1 MMRAAVL
8 LVLAGALFAED
19 DKQIVWSESWK
30 GAFEEARKDGRPVM
44 VCINSKDGESVNE
57 RAATKTYKD
66 KEFVALSRK
75 FVMVVVSIHKHRET
89 GACPRFGRVTCKQHN
104 ECYKDLESGY
114 MDQFMI
120 PGTNGRM
127 ISPQHAWFKPDGTL
141 VRRKEYELT
150 KPELMKRM
158 SQVLGELEFA
168 KNNPDDPG
176 AATDDPEAPLNARDH
191 AELKRVKKGDKEARR
206 AALGNLLATGKKA
219 AVAALL
225 EMAPKSKE
233 AVRCDIIR
241 AFGLSRV
248 LDARVWVEANFKQ
261 RSELVR
267 SFAAVSLEAMGQKES
282 IEILIKRVKKE
293 RDTQARKNAYRA
305 LGVCGGGAADKK
317 AAKALLLGLKDKQ
330 KRVAKHAGIATRHF
344 TSTEGKKLIA
354 PKLEKALD
362 SIKTPGVRGGIIYA
376 LAYVGNKETTVPLL
390 RDLVKK
396 AREDYSKRFIR
407 AAVAILEG
415 KGGGFGRSTYW
426 LFEEDRSDPA
436 RDDD

>member
-1 MMRAAVL
+1 MRAAVF

-19 DKQIVWSESWK
+19 KKQVAWSESWK
-30 GAFEEARKDGRPVM
+30 GAFEEAREDGRPVM
-44 VCINSKDGESVNE
+44 VCINSKDGESANE
-57 RAATKTYKD
+57 RAAKKIYKD
-66 KEFVALSRK
+66 KEFIALTRK
-75 FVMVVVSIHKHRET
+75 FVLVVVSVHKHRET
-89 GACPRFGRVTCKQHN
+89 GTCPRFGRITCKQHN

-158 SQVLGELEFA
+158 RQVLDELEFA
-168 KNNPDDPG
+168 KENPDDPG
-176 AATDDPEAPLNARDH
+176 SATNDPDAPLGARDH
-191 AELKRVKKGDKEARR
+191 AELERVKKGDKEARR

-241 AFGLSRV
+241 AFGLARV
-248 LDARVWVEANFKQ
+248 LDARVWVETNFKQ

-267 SFAAVSLEAMGQKES
+267 SFAAVSLEEMGQKES
-282 IEILIKRVKKE
+282 IEILLKRVKKE
-293 RDTQARKNAYRA
+293 KDTQGRKNAYRA

-317 AAKALLLGLKDKQ
+317 AAKALLAGLKDKQ
-330 KRVAKHAGIATRHF
+330 KRVAKHAAIATRHF
-344 TSTEGKKLIA
+344 TSTEGKKLVV
-354 PKLEKALD
+354 PKLENALR
-362 SIKTPGVRGGIIYA
+362 STKTPEVRGGIIYA
-376 LAYVGNKETTVPLL
+376 LAYVGNKETTVPIL
-390 RDLVKK
+390 RDAAKK

-407 AAVAILEG
+407 AAIAILEG
-415 KGGGFGRSTYW
+415 KGGGFGRSTWW
-426 LFEEDRSDPA
+426 LFAEDRTDPA